1 MQLTLKV
8 KLKLAKLRSIVR
20 YKKDNTW
27 RFTSCVVFF
36 YYLNMSSPEFNGF
49 FSSPTKVVKFS
60 FELATSVGFIVFQF
74 RYNNK

>member
-1 MQLTLKV
+1 MHDT
-8 KLKLAKLRSIVR
+8 
-20 YKKDNTW
+20 KKTTRGVSLHVW
-27 RFTSCVVFF
+27 SFF
-36 YYLNMSSPEFNGF
+36 HYLNMSSPEFNGF